1 MTMAHNTVTPEEL
14 DAWLRST
21 DVTEEEEEG
30 ATIEPLPIEAAM
42 KNHPSTHKKKKDSW
56 RRRSSLDEE
65 NISSRP
71 CFGVDALTILAN
83 VTEEVGEQIPLP
95 ENRFHKRS
103 SESSGTVVAS
113 NLGPHHQENEHL
125 AFKKQKILC
134 IARNQE
140 QTQFD
145 RQYSNCSIESQH
157 LPYSRLITDESYKLD
172 PEAGFSR
179 HSSQFTVPSHTMDQ
193 EAQYSRRSSQFSVS
207 RTPDT
212 EAIES
217 FVQAMELSESSR
229 IMLEN
234 HQISKSVEEAARC
247 RAMKDSEESR
257 SLLVRLGRRSVVKNR
272 TSNMNEGVARKNF
285 SSMNNESVA
294 RMNSAASMNSSVNS
308 AERRDSSMN
317 SASMMRGLNDMY
329 HPASSSTTNQSIRED
344 RVASDLRRLEDMLR
358 VEQEKLAGIR
368 SEFG

>member
-1 MTMAHNTVTPEEL
+1 MTHNTVTPEEL

-21 DVTEEEEEG
+21 DVTEEEEEES
-30 ATIEPLPIEAAM
+30 ATIEPLPIEAAIQ
-42 KNHPSTHKKKKDSW
+42 NHPPNGKKKKDSW

-95 ENRFHKRS
+95 KNGFHKRS
-103 SESSGTVVAS
+103 SDSSGTVVAS
-113 NLGPHHQENEHL
+113 NLGPQSQENEYL
-125 AFKKQKILC
+125 AFKKQKIIC
-134 IARNQE
+134 IARNKE

-145 RQYSNCSIESQH
+145 RQYSNGSVESQH
-157 LPYSRLITDESYKLD
+157 LPYSRLITDDTYKLD

-179 HSSQFTVPSHTMDQ
+179 HSTQFTVPSHTMDQ

-207 RTPDT
+207 RTLDI

-217 FVQAMELSESSR
+217 FVQAMELSERSR
-229 IMLEN
+229 IMLQN
-234 HQISKSVEEAARC
+234 HHQFSESVGDAGRYQ
-247 RAMKDSEESR
+247 AMEDSGESR
-257 SLLVRLGRRSVVKNR
+257 SLLVRLGRRSVAKNR
-272 TSNMNEGVARKNF
+272 TSNMNDGVAGTN
-285 SSMNNESVA
+285 SSCRNNESVN

-308 AERRDSSMN
+308 AESRN
-317 SASMMRGLNDMY
+317 SCMTGLNDMY
-329 HPASSSTTNQSIRED
+329 HPTSSSTTNKSTHED

-368 SEFG
+368 SEFS